1 MYHPIQLTIR
11 IPSLT
16 TSKNGSPSRLRFFL
30 IPVALV
36 LACFTLSPAAR
47 AVIPAPDGGYF
58 NNNTAE
64 GEDALFNL
72 TTGGGNTATG
82 VNALFSNSR
91 GSNNIGLGIGA
102 GGALTT
108 GDNNIDIG
116 NSGVAGETAKIR
128 IGTKPTHKNTYIAGI
143 YGVTVARG

>member
-72 TTGGGNTATG
+72 TTGGFNTAIGASALYFNTEGFQNTANGALALSNNTAGSSNTANGAFALVNSETGNNNTATG
-82 VNALFSNSR
+82 SNAHASN
-91 GSNNIGLGIGA
+91 
-102 GGALTT
+102 TT
-108 GDNNIDIG
+108 
-116 NSGVAGETAKIR
+116 
-128 IGTKPTHKNTYIAGI
+128 
-143 YGVTVARG
+143 